1 MESRALYD
9 QPTTRYQP
17 PSPIWRDFKT
27 WRGSELPHGH
37 RRWLLDQGSLTE
49 RLLAASRRRLAVEVL
64 QQRWQRASTSEYRLL
79 AIPHRQHCLVR
90 EVLLHCAGQPW
101 VYARSVLPAC
111 SLRGELRHLRHF
123 DNRPLGQLLF
133 TTPGM
138 QRSPFEIARMAARDL
153 PRAARPPQQAA
164 QKDALWGR
172 RSRFV
177 LYNKPLLVSEIF
189 LPACQL

>member
-90 EVLLHCAGQPW
+90 EVLLHCAGRPW
-101 VYARSVLPAC
+101 VSWAGGSGSGLRRCARGWRSSAAC
-111 SLRGELRHLRHF
+111 ARRG
-123 DNRPLGQLLF
+123 G
-133 TTPGM
+133 
-138 QRSPFEIARMAARDL
+138 
-153 PRAARPPQQAA
+153 
-164 QKDALWGR
+164 
-172 RSRFV
+172 
-177 LYNKPLLVSEIF
+177 
-189 LPACQL
+189 